1 MSGAATWRT
10 IAAAALLAAFAGLV
24 LLPGRSAAPATQHC
38 PVTHANGSAP
48 PGEAHGGDHHG
59 NGKLWTSLNRDGTFT
74 VAPESSPEYLDEEG
88 AIAVDGVLGD
98 DGSIGIKAPWW
109 RGPGVRGLVRI
120 EAERLD
126 RDAPTVTRTIPESG
140 YGLTGFQATG
150 LALPST
156 GCWRVTGS
164 VGSARLTFVTL
175 IAEAR

>member
-1 MSGAATWRT
+1 VVVAATRLTRWR
-10 IAAAALLAAFAGLV
+10 APVGVRHRAV
-24 LLPGRSAAPATQHC
+24 LHGRRGA
-38 PVTHANGSAP
+38 
-48 PGEAHGGDHHG
+48 EA
-59 NGKLWTSLNRDGTFT
+59 
-74 VAPESSPEYLDEEG
+74 SPKYLDDQG
-88 AIAVDGVLGD
+88 AIAVDGVLSD

-126 RDAPTVTRTIPESG
+126 RDARPVARTIPKSG

-150 LALPST
+150 LSLPST

-164 VGSARLTFVTL
+164 VGRARLTFVTL